1 MTQLPLE
8 DIDWSELA
16 LDEDED
22 DEDEWEDPDPH
33 LRDLHGQGLTAI
45 QLHTIE
51 DVTLTGFYL

>member
-22 DEDEWEDPDPH
+22 EWEDPDPR

-45 QLHTIE
+45 QLHTLE